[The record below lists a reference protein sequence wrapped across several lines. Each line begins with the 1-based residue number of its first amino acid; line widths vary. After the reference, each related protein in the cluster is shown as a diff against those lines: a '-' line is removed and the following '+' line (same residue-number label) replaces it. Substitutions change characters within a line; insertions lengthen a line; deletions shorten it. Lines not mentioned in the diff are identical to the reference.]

1 MYKAQIKKKG
11 RKNEFVKDDRHYSR
25 YYCDDI
31 QLQHTD
37 WRTWLNGLNLATD
50 CIVPSHETIVT
61 IAEIKL

>member
-1 MYKAQIKKKG
+1 MSLSKTT
-11 RKNEFVKDDRHYSR
+11 DTDYSR